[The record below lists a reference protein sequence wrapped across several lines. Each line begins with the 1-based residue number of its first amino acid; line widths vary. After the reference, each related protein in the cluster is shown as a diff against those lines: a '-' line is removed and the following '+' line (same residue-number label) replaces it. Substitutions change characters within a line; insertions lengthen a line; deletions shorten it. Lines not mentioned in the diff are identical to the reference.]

1 MIRNIRNGII
11 VLVRETQLQY
21 RLQFIGAR
29 KFEIQEKFRIV
40 GSKWPR
46 DGEKSFVVT
55 GEYFD
60 GWVVKAS
67 DGFEFGAYFQINF
80 NKLQKLNK

>member
-1 MIRNIRNGII
+1 M
-11 VLVRETQLQY
+11 
-21 RLQFIGAR
+21 QFSGAR

-40 GSKWPR
+40 GSKCPR

-60 GWVVKAS
+60 GRVVKVS
-67 DGFEFGAYFQINF
+67 DGFEFGA
-80 NKLQKLNK
+80 